1 VHDNP
6 LLAAAFIFSTENL
19 STIIIIAFKL
29 FIDFL
34 YPLAGFAALALSTAC
49 SLQLQRKCYYYK
61 IDSVGSL
68 KDLAISNR
76 CMQRRTTRMSLSIT
90 TFFYIVVL
98 SSAVKGN
105 SPRFSIFLPILQD
118 ISRAASVGPNPSTT
132 YRNASI
138 PSI

>member
-1 VHDNP
+1 MIILYW
-6 LLAAAFIFSTENL
+6 LLLLFSLQRISQPGLLLHFQSFIH
-19 STIIIIAFKL
+19 
-29 FIDFL
+29 FL
-34 YPLAGFAALALSTAC
+34 YPLAGFAALALYCVLTT
-49 SLQLQRKCYYYK
+49 QLQRKCYYYK

-76 CMQRRTTRMSLSIT
+76 RMQRTTRMSLSIT
-90 TFFYIVVL
+90 TFFYIVL

-105 SPRFSIFLPILQD
+105 SPRFPIFLPILQD